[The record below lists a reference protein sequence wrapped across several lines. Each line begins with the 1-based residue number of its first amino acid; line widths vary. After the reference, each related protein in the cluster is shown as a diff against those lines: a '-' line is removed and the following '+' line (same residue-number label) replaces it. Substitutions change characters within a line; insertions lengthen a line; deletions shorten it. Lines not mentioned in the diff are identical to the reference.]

1 MKTVSNID
9 RITTDRIRQL
19 GKLRREAKA
28 LESQLRSKRGNRSE
42 LVRDLLAIR
51 SILTEVLS

>member
-1 MKTVSNID
+1 MKRVSNID

-28 LESQLRSKRGNRSE
+28 LESQLRGKRGNREEIKRE
-42 LVRDLLAIR
+42 LFGVRAILL
-51 SILTEVLS
+51 EVLS